1 MILKGESFEMK
12 KFLAAVCAAVLG
24 AGAVQLPLQAAFS
37 VVEDAQTAVEKNMQQ
52 FLDMLEKADVD
63 ESFTKEDLED
73 LVFEACDYSN
83 EATTGAGYLVE
94 KFKMIK
100 PTAQSAGYISA
111 QVSIFLDSGEA
122 ACEVKKEIPAIGSGQ
137 TGGGISV
144 DDGNAPKDNAEPT
157 ADEKKSIA
165 AAKKAINAAIWEFEV
180 SNDTTPDDILKMAQD
195 AVGKDSGVTV
205 TLDADNNFTI
215 VKSTSTVNGTVTAT
229 LTLTCGN
236 AQDAVA
242 AAKTLPL
249 IVNEQTKA
257 IDEDRHLISVAV
269 DDTIAYN
276 NRVTKEM
283 MLEKARAAVKNGS
296 EVSWK
301 SFHKKNATFQEDGEI
316 TGSMV
321 MTLGS
326 ETRETYFTEKLPK
339 MTRTLPTDRLSVNK
353 EEWEILRLANIER
366 SKKGLTLL
374 TMIEPLQKAC
384 GIRKVE
390 LAESFSHTRPNGQ
403 KPFTAITGFTY
414 RTAGENIYECD
425 APTMAVSAVRAMNS
439 WMNSDGHRAAILN
452 ENYDYIGTGTYDNK
466 TLGTAVQLFAGVG
479 DLISSISTSSGKTH
493 YIDED
498 EMQKDY
504 LICTAG
510 DMISCVPLDLEYMTK
525 TDRGY
530 TLKLRAE
537 NPVYL
542 TVGDETDTKT
552 EQKSELK
559 FHDVKDTDYFAA
571 AVKWAVARNI
581 TAGTSDTTFSP
592 EDTCTRAQILTF
604 LWRAV
609 GSPKSSAANPFNDVS
624 ANDYYYD
631 AALWAYEKGMV
642 SGSRFLGSTP
652 CTRASTVEYL
662 WKNAG
667 SPDTAVSGGFS
678 DVADNAD
685 YSKAVSWAVQNQ
697 VTAGTGETTFSPD
710 MICSR
715 GQIVTFLNR
724 AIQ

>member
-1 MILKGESFEMK
+1 MK

>member
-1 MILKGESFEMK
+1 MK
-12 KFLAAVCAAVLG
+12 KFLAAVCAAMLG

-144 DDGNAPKDNAEPT
+144 DDGNTPKDNAEPT

-326 ETRETYFTEKLPK
+326 ETRETYFTKKLPK

-353 EEWEILRLANIER
+353 EEWEILRLSNIER

-425 APTMAVSAVRAMNS
+425 APAMAVSAVRAMNS

-609 GSPKSSAANPFNDVS
+609 GSPKSTAANPFNDVS

-642 SGSRFLGSTP
+642 SGSRFAGSTP

-667 SPDTAVSGGFS
+667 SPDAAVSGDFS

-697 VTAGTGETTFSPD
+697 VTAGTSETTFSPD

>member
-1 MILKGESFEMK
+1 MK
-12 KFLAAVCAAVLG
+12 KFLAAVCAAMLG

-144 DDGNAPKDNAEPT
+144 DDGNTPKDNAEPT

-165 AAKKAINAAIWEFEV
+165 AAKNAINAAIWEFEV

-269 DDTIAYN
+269 DDTIAYS

-425 APTMAVSAVRAMNS
+425 APAMAVSAVRAMNS

-542 TVGDETDTKT
+542 TVGDETGTKT

-609 GSPKSSAANPFNDVS
+609 GSPKSTAANPFNDVS

-642 SGSRFLGSTP
+642 SGSRFAGSTP

>member
-1 MILKGESFEMK
+1 MK
-12 KFLAAVCAAVLG
+12 KFLAAVCAAMLG

-111 QVSIFLDSGEA
+111 QVSIFLDNGEA

-144 DDGNAPKDNAEPT
+144 DDGNTPKDNAEPT

-321 MTLGS
+321 MMLGS

-353 EEWEILRLANIER
+353 EEWEILRLSNIER

-425 APTMAVSAVRAMNS
+425 APAMAVSAVRAMNS

-552 EQKSELK
+552 EQKNELK

-609 GSPKSSAANPFNDVS
+609 GSPKSTAANPFTDVS

-642 SGSRFLGSTP
+642 SGSRFAGSTP